1 MVVSTMVAPRKLAVH
16 SKYLA
21 AEAIPFFSYAR
32 HAQAF
37 FWFSPCRRVGSN
49 RERVNA
55 LLFKDL

>member
-1 MVVSTMVAPRKLAVH
+1 MVAPRKLAVH
-16 SKYLA
+16 SKNLA